1 MSGRVG
7 LDGALIFSPCLPE
20 ATVRRASIQ
29 IVLLILAS
37 LLVPMPGAAQQSSA
51 TLVLRVLVHETERPL
66 EGAQV
71 RISAQARGSVSDEAG
86 QVHITGIS
94 AGSHLV
100 EIQRLGYGTERIMV
114 DFAPGEVVEGEVELV
129 VQPVALDPVEV
140 SAERRAAQLQANG
153 FFERRKYGAGTFLT
167 RQEIEARSG
176 KSLEPSALL
185 RRIPNIHLEPARNG
199 RGYAVKTTRGR
210 CYSQVYL
217 DGILM
222 SGERTTTF
230 RAGRAGGGQTQTQVS
245 GVNVDQL
252 ISLPNI
258 EAVEWYSGPAGLP
271 PQFNRTGGPDGGPS
285 CGTLV
290 IWTRA
295 GA

>member
-1 MSGRVG
+1 MRTAKVF
-7 LDGALIFSPCLPE
+7 LL
-20 ATVRRASIQ
+20 
-29 IVLLILAS
+29 LLILAAP
-37 LLVPMPGAAQQSSA
+37 LTTNRLVAQQRSA
-51 TLVLRVLVHETERPL
+51 TLVLRVLVHETGQPL

-71 RISAQARGSVSDEAG
+71 RISTHGLGSVSDEAG
-86 QVHITGIS
+86 AVRITGVS

-100 EIQRLGYGTERIMV
+100 EVQRVGYGTERIMV
-114 DFAPGEVVEGEVELV
+114 DFAPGEVVEGEIELV

-140 SAERRAAQLQANG
+140 SAQRRAAQLQANG

-167 RQEIEARSG
+167 REEIEARAG
-176 KSLEPSALL
+176 HSLEPSSLL
-185 RRIPNIHLEPARNG
+185 RRIPNIHLEPVANG
-199 RGYAVKTTRGR
+199 RGYAVKTGRGR

-217 DGILM
+217 DGILI
-222 SGERTTTF
+222 SGEQTTTF
-230 RAGRAGGGQTQTQVS
+230 RPGGAGRRQVQTQVS
-245 GVNVDQL
+245 GVNIDQL

-271 PQFNRTGGPDGGPS
+271 AQFNRTGGEDGSPS

-295 GA
+295 GP